1 MYKFG
6 TVFVK
11 FISKYFIPFD
21 AIIDEI
27 FLNFIL
33 DCSLKVDRNTIA
45 ILKCI
50 LYILLFYFKFIYLCE
65 AITANAMTGSLD

>member
-11 FISKYFIPFD
+11 FISKYFILFD

-33 DCSLKVDRNTIA
+33 DCSLKVDRNTIT
-45 ILKCI
+45 I
-50 LYILLFYFKFIYLCE
+50 
-65 AITANAMTGSLD
+65 